1 MQNKCKKIRNLGTV
15 YYDNTKKCW
24 IGQVANGTYLN
35 NRIKYKRFCGS
46 QQEVISKMKAF
57 KADNQPEQESIILVS
72 DCFMKYLRTVK
83 KNSLKPSSYSRLIAT
98 LNNNIIPYIGGYDI
112 KKLSAE
118 KIQIKLINKLVEN
131 GYSYSTIHKVYNL
144 VNECLRYCVHQEII
158 LKNPCEFVVKP
169 SKKIFSDTKEIRFF
183 NDDEIERFKPAALFI
198 DEDTGNYHYTN
209 GIAILSL
216 IYTGLRGGELMALKW
231 SDIDLKNEYMNIHS
245 NVVTFSNEKGEQET
259 ILQYSTKTK
268 KSRIVYL
275 TKSAKKYL
283 TMLYNIT
290 NPAQDDFV
298 IVTSGK
304 RILSTVTGTYRRIC
318 KRADIANTQGIHT
331 LRHTFASLMIRNNID
346 IKIISEMLG
355 HSDVGFTYNTYV
367 HLIEEEK
374 AKAMK
379 TINI

>member
-1 MQNKCKKIRNLGTV
+1 
-15 YYDNTKKCW
+15 
-24 IGQVANGTYLN
+24 
-35 NRIKYKRFCGS
+35 
-46 QQEVISKMKAF
+46 
-57 KADNQPEQESIILVS
+57 
-72 DCFMKYLRTVK
+72 MKYLRTVK

-144 VNECLRYCVHQEII
+144 VQEII

-183 NDDEIERFKPAALFI
+183 NDDEIERFKQAALFI

-259 ILQYSTKTK
+259 ILQDSTKTR
-268 KSRIVYL
+268 KSR
-275 TKSAKKYL
+275 
-283 TMLYNIT
+283 
-290 NPAQDDFV
+290 
-298 IVTSGK
+298 
-304 RILSTVTGTYRRIC
+304 
-318 KRADIANTQGIHT
+318 
-331 LRHTFASLMIRNNID
+331 
-346 IKIISEMLG
+346 
-355 HSDVGFTYNTYV
+355 
-367 HLIEEEK
+367 EEK